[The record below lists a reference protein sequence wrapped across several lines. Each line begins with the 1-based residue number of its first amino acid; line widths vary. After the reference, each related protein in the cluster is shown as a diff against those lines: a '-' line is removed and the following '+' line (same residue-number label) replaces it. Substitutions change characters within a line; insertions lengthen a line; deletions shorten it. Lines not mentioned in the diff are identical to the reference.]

1 MNQFVSLKKLVTS
14 FLLICTTGIIVAQ
27 TEVSGTV
34 LDNDGEPVIAADVT
48 IKGKTEGTTTDLD
61 GKFDLKT
68 NAKPPFIIEVT
79 ALGLG
84 KKEIEVTK
92 SVKDLKIKLEIEAV
106 QLGDGVVVSASR
118 VEEKLMESPVTI
130 EKLDPIAVRQ
140 SASADYYDE
149 IGKLKGVQTTSGS
162 LTFTSVNTRGFAAIA
177 NTRFVQLMDG
187 MDNAAPLL
195 NFPTGNI
202 VGIGEL
208 DISNVELV
216 PGAASALYGP
226 NAFNGILLMNSKSP
240 FDFQGL
246 SAQVKLGVTES
257 TGNRNKIARSSYR
270 QGNNYTPNFDAMAP
284 LYNVGVRYA
293 KALSNKFAFKLN
305 FSYLSGQDWPANDY
319 STDRNYLNNNTS
331 DITGANNRGNA
342 LDFDGMN
349 TYGDE
354 NRLSFAS
361 PTIQGLLYE
370 KLNFGLTLAQFS
382 SFFSRSGFKDFATFT
397 MPGLMEE
404 SLLDTRNAK
413 SIKGDI
419 SLHYR
424 ITKDV
429 EAIYSYRIGSG
440 NSIYQGS
447 ERYAL
452 RDFLQQ
458 FHKLEFKGKN
468 WFARAYASLSDA
480 GKSYNLTALGTYM
493 LTSNKDLI
501 TYDFGG
507 QTKQFTTGSPVFGGG
522 YVNSVLGRAALPF
535 LFEGYFRD
543 QAYNPTQAQ
552 VSAVIDSA
560 QTRTIRELSYLN
572 PGASAEDAAKF
583 NALRD
588 TIMNRRFQK
597 GGASFIDDS
606 RMYHTEFNYD
616 FSEWTKNIVDVQI
629 GANYRLYSLYT
640 AGTIFNEDPDKTNKL
655 NRINISEFG
664 VYTQVSRK
672 FMQEKLKLMGSIRYD
687 KNQNFD
693 GQFSPRLSAV
703 YSTGAKREHNIRASF
718 QTGFRNPAT
727 QDQYIYFPTSNI
739 LIGGARDNNINAQ
752 GQNRY
757 NAYNTPVVTLSSL
770 AAGKPDTLTFDFVK
784 PERLFAYEIGYKGVI
799 ANKLLID
806 LNAYYNEYTN
816 FQSQINVRNI
826 TPALFNV
833 NPVTGSKI
841 ADYRIYVNDPSTIRS
856 WGVGLGLTYKL
867 PKNFSLSGNY
877 TYAAFDHDA
886 SQSRAGFEPGFNTPA
901 HRFNLGLENRNI
913 IKNLGFSVNY
923 RWQTEFL
930 WQNSF
935 GNGMVPSFSVID
947 AQVNYVVKSLRT
959 QIKLGANNILG
970 SEYQTNTGGPYIGR
984 QVYVSLTFDE
994 FMK

>member
-1 MNQFVSLKKLVTS
+1 MNQFVSLKKLFTS
-14 FLLICTTGIIVAQ
+14 FFLICTTGIIVAQ

-34 LDNDGEPVIAADVT
+34 LDNDGEPVIAADVV

-61 GKFDLKT
+61 GKFELKT
-68 NAKPPFIIEVT
+68 NAKPPFTIEVT
-79 ALGLG
+79 ALGMG

-92 SVKDLKIKLEIEAV
+92 SVRDLKIKLEVEAV
-106 QLGDGVVVSASR
+106 QLGEGVVVSASR

-257 TGNRNKIARSSYR
+257 TGNRNNIARSSYR

-293 KALSNKFAFKLN
+293 KALSDKFAFKLN

-331 DITGANNRGNA
+331 DITGANNRGKA

-354 NRLSFAS
+354 TRVPFSS
-361 PTIQGLLYE
+361 PTIQASLGALAPFYGL
-370 KLNFGLTLAQFS
+370 NQAQVSSLFS
-382 SFFSRSGFKDFATFT
+382 QSGFKNFGTFT
-397 MPGLMEE
+397 MPGIAEE
-404 SLLDTRNAK
+404 NLLDTRNAK
-413 SIKGDI
+413 SLKGDI

-452 RDFLQQ
+452 RDFIQQ

-468 WFARAYASLSDA
+468 WFARAYTSITDA

-493 LTSNKDLI
+493 LTSNNDLI

-507 QTKQFTTGSPVFGGG
+507 QTKQYRTSSYLSDISKG
-522 YVNSVLGRAALPF
+522 VLVGAASEF
-535 LFEGYFRD
+535 MARYQRD
-543 QAYNPTQAQ
+543 NTYTPNQTEIYEIIDAAQ
-552 VSAVIDSA
+552 KRSSGLL
-560 QTRTIRELSYLN
+560 TYLN
-572 PGASAEDAAKF
+572 PNNSAEDAAKF
-583 NALRD
+583 KALRD

-616 FSEWTKNIVDVQI
+616 FSQWTKNIVDVQI

-640 AGTIFNEDPDKTNKL
+640 AGTIFNEDPDKTGKL

-672 FMQEKLKLMGSIRYD
+672 FLEDKLKLMGSIRYD

-703 YSTGAKREHNIRASF
+703 YSTGAKREHNIRVSF

-727 QDQYIYFPTSNI
+727 QDQYIYFPTSNV
-739 LIGGARDNNINAQ
+739 LIGGAKDNNIDAQ

-757 NAYNTPVVTLSSL
+757 NAYNAPVVTLASL
-770 AAGKPDTLTFDFVK
+770 AAGKPETFTFDFVK
-784 PERLFAYEIGYKGVI
+784 PERLVAYEVGYKGVL

-816 FQSQINVRNI
+816 FQSQINVRNTI
-826 TPALFNV
+826 PALFNV

-867 PKNFSLSGNY
+867 PKNFSFSGNY
-877 TYAAFDHDA
+877 TYAAFSHDA
-886 SQSRAGFEPGFNTPA
+886 SQSQAGFEPGFNTPA

-913 IKNLGFSVNY
+913 VKNLGFSVNY

-947 AQVNYVVKSLRT
+947 AQLNYVVKSLHT

-994 FMK
+994 FMKK

>member
-1 MNQFVSLKKLVTS
+1 MNQFVSLKKLAAS

-79 ALGLG
+79 ALGMG

-257 TGNRNKIARSSYR
+257 TGNRNNIARSSYR

-293 KALSNKFAFKLN
+293 KALSDKFAFKVN

-319 STDRNYLNNNTS
+319 STDRNFLNNNTS

-354 NRLSFAS
+354 QRVPFSS
-361 PTIQGLLYE
+361 PTIQRSLGALAPF
-370 KLNFGLTLAQFS
+370 FGLTSAQVSSLFS
-382 SFFSRSGFKDFATFT
+382 QPGFKNFGTFT
-397 MPGLMEE
+397 MPGIAEE
-404 SLLDTRNAK
+404 NLLDTRNAK
-413 SIKGDI
+413 SLKGDI

-468 WFARAYASLSDA
+468 WFARAYASFSDA

-493 LTSNKDLI
+493 LTSNNDLI
-501 TYDFGG
+501 TYNFDG
-507 QTKQFTTGSPVFGGG
+507 QAKQYRTSSYLSDINKG
-522 YVNSVLGRAALPF
+522 VLVGAASQFMGKYRLDNNYAPN
-535 LFEGYFRD
+535 
-543 QAYNPTQAQ
+543 QAEIYEIIDAAQ
-552 VSAVIDSA
+552 KKSSSLL
-560 QTRTIRELSYLN
+560 TYLN
-572 PGASAEDAAKF
+572 PNNSAEDAAKF

-664 VYTQVSRK
+664 IYTQVSRK
-672 FMQEKLKLMGSIRYD
+672 FMQDKLKLMGSIRYD

-757 NAYNTPVVTLSSL
+757 NAYNAPVVTLTSL

-784 PERLFAYEIGYKGVI
+784 PERLFAYEVGYKGVI

-816 FQSQINVRNI
+816 FQSQINVRNTI
-826 TPALFNV
+826 PALFDV
-833 NPVTGSKI
+833 NPVVTSKI
-841 ADYRIYVNDPSTIRS
+841 ADYRIYVNDPSTILS

-877 TYAAFDHDA
+877 TYAAFSHDA
-886 SQSRAGFEPGFNTPA
+886 SQSRAGFEPGFNTPT

-913 IKNLGFSVNY
+913 VKNLGFSVNY

-994 FMK
+994 FMKK